1 MTLVMTGLA
10 LESESSVLV
19 NKQDMSLSVRMP
31 FCMYISQEVKL
42 PVYYFILFTS

>member
-10 LESESSVLV
+10 LQSESSIVV
-19 NKQDMSLSVRMP
+19 NKQDLSLSVRMP
-31 FCMYISQEVKL
+31 FCKYISEEVKL